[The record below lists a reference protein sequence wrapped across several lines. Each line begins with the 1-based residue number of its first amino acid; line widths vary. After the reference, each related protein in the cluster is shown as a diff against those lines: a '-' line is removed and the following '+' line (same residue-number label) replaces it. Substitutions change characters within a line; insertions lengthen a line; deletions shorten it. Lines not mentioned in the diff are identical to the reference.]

1 MLSVAPPGV
10 SAEIIEELTDGP
22 QTPGPHANTACPPH
36 QERESSYKKLGLTKQ
51 VLAAHT
57 QKEEQAF
64 LSRIRELRGVTA
76 LKADCSHY
84 LERQR
89 GAIASD
95 GTEIHAHTHARTLA
109 CARRNTRMHIHVHM
123 RMHACMHTFTR
134 AHRHI
139 LTHVHART
147 YRMMYC
153 IDLH

>member
-109 CARRNTRMHIHVHM
+109 QEHTHAHTRAHAHA
-123 RMHACMHTFTR
+123 RMHAHIHTCTQ
-134 AHRHI
+134 
-139 LTHVHART
+139 THTHTCART
-147 YRMMYC
+147 HISYDVLY
-153 IDLH
+153 